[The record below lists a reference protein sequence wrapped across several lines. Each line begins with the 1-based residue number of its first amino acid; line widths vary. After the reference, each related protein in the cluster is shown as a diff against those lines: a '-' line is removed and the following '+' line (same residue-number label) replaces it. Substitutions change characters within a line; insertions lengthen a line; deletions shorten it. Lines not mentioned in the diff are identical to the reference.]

1 MVKTELT
8 KIIGAQW
15 EPKGTFFNVA
25 GNFNDSKEDNKSEN
39 NTKAIAL
46 FYNLEGQ
53 MTKILVCPNK
63 IYSFSLGNSPTI
75 ALEAQN
81 VVYTG
86 FIKYNYKWAFYAGT
100 IVVWYL
106 IGDNKYNVLYLDLEN
121 NAKLSKNIFGL
132 IGIVSNDNIC
142 VLFTESKDQV
152 YSILFT
158 NNFGNVIES
167 KKCPIKPSFYAINN
181 EYLITSDGNYIYMII
196 FKKKNIPQK
205 NKKKRKGQRFRI
217 FKIEDNEDNK

>member
-1 MVKTELT
+1 M
-8 KIIGAQW
+8 
-15 EPKGTFFNVA
+15 
-25 GNFNDSKEDNKSEN
+25 
-39 NTKAIAL
+39 
-46 FYNLEGQ
+46 
-53 MTKILVCPNK
+53 
-63 IYSFSLGNSPTI
+63 
-75 ALEAQN
+75 
-81 VVYTG
+81 
-86 FIKYNYKWAFYAGT
+86 
-100 IVVWYL
+100 
-106 IGDNKYNVLYLDLEN
+106 EN

-132 IGIVSNDNIC
+132 IGIVSNNNIC

>member
-1 MVKTELT
+1 
-8 KIIGAQW
+8 
-15 EPKGTFFNVA
+15 
-25 GNFNDSKEDNKSEN
+25 
-39 NTKAIAL
+39 
-46 FYNLEGQ
+46 

-63 IYSFSLGNSPTI
+63 IYSFSLRNSPTI

-100 IVVWYL
+100 IFVLYL

-142 VLFTESKDQV
+142 VLNTESKDQV

-181 EYLITSDGNYIYMII
+181 EYI
-196 FKKKNIPQK
+196 FT
-205 NKKKRKGQRFRI
+205 
-217 FKIEDNEDNK
+217 